1 MIEKLILFYYYS
13 FFSFETPLCSRP
25 SGICIVTGFS
35 ENKSLGWLIL
45 IPLFCFRSCVSPT
58 KAKQA
63 GWQALHLTVMKA
75 LKTFH
80 ILLYWKEQKTYPF
93 LCEIDHLYK
102 TTVQECKKST
112 SDWRALLKTSLFE
125 PPILAWPQKMR
136 KHFMNWQHFRLHCCE
151 KKEKTNVHTAHS
163 HN

>member
-35 ENKSLGWLIL
+35 ENKSPGWLIL

-75 LKTFH
+75 LKTFY
-80 ILLYWKEQKTYPF
+80 ILLYFWEELKDLSFFMRDRSPVKNHCSRMQK
-93 LCEIDHLYK
+93 
-102 TTVQECKKST
+102 V
-112 SDWRALLKTSLFE
+112 
-125 PPILAWPQKMR
+125 
-136 KHFMNWQHFRLHCCE
+136 HFRLTCVAQNVFVWAPYFSMAAE
-151 KKEKTNVHTAHS
+151 DAKTLYELAALSTALLWKERENKRAHGALA
-163 HN
+163 